1 MTHSNSDYERIRD
14 QEFSQAEDLVK
25 QRQRFIRKEK
35 SASSILNQLLA
46 RKGYQQQESGREL
59 DSAWQEF
66 IGKQLVKKARAG
78 NIQHGVLEVVVT
90 SSSVSQQLNF
100 RKQNLIKRLQERFP
114 QNKIKDIR
122 FRIGSF

>member
-1 MTHSNSDYERIRD
+1 MTHSNSEYERIRD